1 MIYQLRIQIFFTHSE
16 ATWFRVHGLF
26 RETAFSIYNWKR
38 RSWTGRILILSPV
51 VNARMSIGVRA
62 IFCQGGGNPFAQK
75 ILASCP
81 NFYKTVERK
90 LGPCSKIGRT
100 GIWKWLDTVFQS
112 QYLPS
117 LSINYVATNKH
128 LEKIATTVVLGK
140 EGNLSRSGL
149 QWHRSCHSNEMTPLP
164 IILAAIFLT
173 GNCSYKIVQGS
184 SFLQ

>member
-1 MIYQLRIQIFFTHSE
+1 MRGTQGSLKKWSE
-16 ATWFRVHGLF
+16 
-26 RETAFSIYNWKR
+26 
-38 RSWTGRILILSPV
+38 
-51 VNARMSIGVRA
+51 SIGVRA
-62 IFCQGGGNPFAQK
+62 IFGQGRGGGSGNPFAQK

-90 LGPCSKIGRT
+90 LGPCNKIGRT

-117 LSINYVATNKH
+117 LSINYVATNKN

-140 EGNLSRSGL
+140 EGNLSWSGL

-164 IILAAIFLT
+164 IILASIFLT
-173 GNCSYKIVQGS
+173 GNCSYKIVRGS

>member
-1 MIYQLRIQIFFTHSE
+1 MQFHLIVVSILLKRC
-16 ATWFRVHGLF
+16 VKDHGH
-26 RETAFSIYNWKR
+26 R
-38 RSWTGRILILSPV
+38 RTGNFLP
-51 VNARMSIGVRA
+51 G
-62 IFCQGGGNPFAQK
+62 GGGNPFAQK

-90 LGPCSKIGRT
+90 LGPCNKIGRT
-100 GIWKWLDTVFQS
+100 GIWKWLDTVFQG

-128 LEKIATTVVLGK
+128 LEKIATTVVLDK
-140 EGNLSRSGL
+140 EGNLSWSGL